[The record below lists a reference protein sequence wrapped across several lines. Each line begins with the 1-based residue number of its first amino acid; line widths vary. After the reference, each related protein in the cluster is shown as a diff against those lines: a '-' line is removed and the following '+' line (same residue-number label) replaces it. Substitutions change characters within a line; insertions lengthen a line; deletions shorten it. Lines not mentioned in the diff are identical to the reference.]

1 MSQSK
6 SKLKRKL
13 EGWVRPEEPE
23 RPRDDQ
29 GNLIL
34 NTVPNWGPN
43 RKRRRQSEFWKDR
56 TKSKKGAKHKDG
68 SSVYYPD
75 ADPTKSNNQ
84 RLKEGRKENGRD
96 I

>member
-34 NTVPNWGPN
+34 NTFPNWGPN
-43 RKRRRQSEFWKDR
+43 RKRRRSAEFFKDR
-56 TKSKKGAKHKDG
+56 SDNKCKKGAKHKDG

-75 ADPTKSNNQ
+75 ADPTKSNN
-84 RLKEGRKENGRD
+84 RILS
-96 I
+96 

>member
-1 MSQSK
+1 MSQSR
-6 SKLKRKL
+6 SKLKRRL

-34 NTVPNWGPN
+34 NSWQNFRPN
-43 RKRRRQSEFWKDR
+43 RKRNRSIEFWRDR
-56 TKSKKGAKHKDG
+56 TKSKKGAKHRDG

-75 ADPTKSNNQ
+75 KDPSKSNHE
-84 RLKEGRKENGRD
+84 RLKERRG
-96 I
+96 